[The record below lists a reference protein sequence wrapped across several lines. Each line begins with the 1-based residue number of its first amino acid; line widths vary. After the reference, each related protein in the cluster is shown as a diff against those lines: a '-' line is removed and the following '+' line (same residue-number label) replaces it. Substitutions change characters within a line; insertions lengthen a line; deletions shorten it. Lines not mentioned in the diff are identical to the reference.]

1 MIQLRDNK
9 NMTVDIEMK
18 LWNPY
23 EEKYLSEDISEIF
36 FSSTGYFEKIGDKK
50 YKVEDV
56 VDSVELAVD
65 WYNNWGKSK
74 EDIIDGK
81 YKCLYYEF

>member
-1 MIQLRDNK
+1 MIQLRDDK

-23 EEKYLSEDISEIF
+23 EGKYLSEDISEIF
-36 FSSTGYFEKIGDKK
+36 FSSIGYFKKIGDKK

-56 VDSVELAVD
+56 VDSVELAIN

-81 YKCLYYEF
+81 YKCLSYEF